1 MKILSELAALH
12 IGRRTSFR
20 LILIGE
26 IVLLCAGICGLFG
39 RNAVYEY
46 DMSDAKVNFGT
57 YSNEYEGILGE
68 NLEERG
74 SMVDFCGIS
83 LPGGVYRIR
92 LKYITDVDNM
102 NLCTVSGEKG
112 KEKCTYFPQSGK

>member
-26 IVLLCAGICGLFG
+26 IILLCAGICGLFG

-46 DMSDAKVNFGT
+46 DMSAAKVNFGT
-57 YSNEYEGILGE
+57 YSNEYEGILGGK
-68 NLEERG
+68 L
-74 SMVDFCGIS
+74 
-83 LPGGVYRIR
+83 GGTRQYGRFLR
-92 LKYITDVDNM
+92 N
-102 NLCTVSGEKG
+102 
-112 KEKCTYFPQSGK
+112 QSARRSIPHTPEIYY